1 MCIDVISVGA
11 GNNDVSSVGVG
22 NNDVSSVGVDN
33 NDVSSVGVGNIDVRS
48 VEVGNSDVSSVGV
61 GNNDVSSV
69 GVGNND
75 ISSVGVGNTD
85 VSGVWVGNANPGGVC
100 VRAMVLLDKGVL
112 FRMVLTELDAVT
124 EEHQFSNSSVR
135 QECPLTFNGTVVAIR
150 LLFSFSSFPVVSI
163 APNSKT
169 PERSLTAQFLN
180 SNKLEVKN

>member
-1 MCIDVISVGA
+1 MCIDVISVGVGNNDVISVGA
-11 GNNDVSSVGVG
+11 GNNDVSNVGVG
-22 NNDVSSVGVDN
+22 N

-61 GNNDVSSV
+61 SNNDVSSV

-75 ISSVGVGNTD
+75 
-85 VSGVWVGNANPGGVC
+85 VSGVWVGNANLGGVC
-100 VRAMVLLDKGVL
+100 VMAMVLLDKGVL

-124 EEHQFSNSSVR
+124 EEHQFATSSAR

-150 LLFSFSSFPVVSI
+150 LLFSFSTISIVSI
-163 APNSKT
+163 APNNKT